1 MALDLDPYSL
11 ERYMYFH
18 ETTGIYDDLG
28 GEVIGDIRRLP
39 LEGVIRRSSN
49 DLLDLLS
56 QRIYGDERLWFVL
69 AYYNDIIDPLDYTV
83 SNIEYP
89 SKADVE
95 ELFLDSRD
103 VLNV

>member
-1 MALDLDPYSL
+1 MALDLNPYGIEKYL
-11 ERYMYFH
+11 FYH
-18 ETTGIYDDLG
+18 ETTGVYDDLTS
-28 GEVIGDIRRLP
+28 EVIGDIRKLP

-56 QRIYGDERLWFVL
+56 QRIYGEERLWFVL
-69 AYYNDIIDPLDYTV
+69 AYYNDIIDPLDFTV

-89 SKADVE
+89 SKTDVE
-95 ELFLDSRD
+95 ELFLDRRD